1 MKKMLF
7 IFLITITYG
16 CNKNDDNQVIDNNL
30 EINEQNIL
38 GKWFLKGGTKNG
50 GIFEN
55 YTHLCSTS
63 KDYQEF
69 LSTNNINFIGF
80 DANCQIVDTE
90 ASGWQIINGNV
101 LMISNYDP
109 IVSQD
114 DIYTILSITTEE
126 LKLKQ
131 TANTPNGEEIY
142 EIYLTR
148 D

>member
-1 MKKMLF
+1 
-7 IFLITITYG
+7 
-16 CNKNDDNQVIDNNL
+16 
-30 EINEQNIL
+30 
-38 GKWFLKGGTKNG
+38 
-50 GIFEN
+50 
-55 YTHLCSTS
+55 
-63 KDYQEF
+63 
-69 LSTNNINFIGF
+69 
-80 DANCQIVDTE
+80 
-90 ASGWQIINGNV
+90 
-101 LMISNYDP
+101 MISNYDP

>member
-63 KDYQEF
+63 KDY
-69 LSTNNINFIGF
+69 
-80 DANCQIVDTE
+80 
-90 ASGWQIINGNV
+90 
-101 LMISNYDP
+101 
-109 IVSQD
+109 
-114 DIYTILSITTEE
+114 
-126 LKLKQ
+126 
-131 TANTPNGEEIY
+131 
-142 EIYLTR
+142 
-148 D
+148 